1 MDKKYLLR
9 IGGYIALAM
18 AALILI
24 VDILYQF
31 AGSMINSVE
40 SLPVSM
46 VEEDISVSA
55 ECYIVRSELPIEF
68 TSDGLISHLVTD
80 GTRVSAG
87 DKVAE
92 IYSGDSGQSGTLEK
106 LAETKARRQLIDE
119 AISQKGSYSSGAV
132 DREIARLKS
141 EIDRSVSKG
150 DTDGLETLT
159 NSLQLMLY
167 IRELKVGNDLSTV
180 KETLDSEIAALEEKI
195 GGALASVNSQ
205 SAGYYFSS
213 CDGYENYLKPED
225 LQMASAQTLRELLD
239 HQKKPASTA
248 ATAGKIVT
256 DYRWSA
262 VIEIPMTA
270 ARPLVQGNLYQ
281 VDFAESADVRV
292 EMRIDRMVMEYGK
305 DSALIVLSAEEMPQ
319 DFSYVRYQTL
329 SIVLNQTKGYR
340 IPVSALRNLDG
351 VTGVYVLRGSVV
363 EFREV
368 SPVLLADG
376 AVLVDAKATPTG
388 EYEMLSI
395 YDIVIVRGKEL
406 YVGKIVDQ

>member
-9 IGGYIALAM
+9 IVGYIALAM
-18 AALILI
+18 AALVLT

-31 AGSMINSVE
+31 VGSMINSVE

-80 GTRVSAG
+80 GTRVSTG

-92 IYSGDSGQSGTLEK
+92 VYSGDSGQSETLEK

-119 AISQKGSYSSGAV
+119 AISKKGSYSSGAV

-141 EIDRSVSKG
+141 EIDLSVSKG
-150 DTDGLETLT
+150 DADGLETLT
-159 NSLQLMLY
+159 NSLQMMLY
-167 IRELKVGNDLSTV
+167 IRELKVGNDLSSV
-180 KETLDSEIAALEEKI
+180 KESLDNEIAALEEKI
-195 GGALASVNSQ
+195 GGALSSVNCQ

-225 LQMASAQTLRELLD
+225 LQMVSAEQLRELLD
-239 HQKKPASTA
+239 HKIKPASTS

-262 VIEIPMTA
+262 VIEIPMSA
-270 ARPLVQGNLYQ
+270 ARPLVQGNLYP
-281 VDFAESADVRV
+281 VEFAESADARV
-292 EMRIDRMVMEYGK
+292 EMRIDRMIMEYGR
-305 DSALIVLSAEEMPQ
+305 DSALIVLSAESMPQ

-329 SIVLNQTKGYR
+329 SIVLSQTKGYR

-376 AVLVDAKATPTG
+376 AVLVDADAQPTG
-388 EYEMLSI
+388 EYQMLSI